1 MGLKK
6 YNNLQKPKHN
16 KDQILQAPSFKD
28 EIFVGVLTIHVPNP
42 VITKQKQILMQIHGF
57 RVYDIMGIIKSG

>member
-1 MGLKK
+1 M
-6 YNNLQKPKHN
+6 QKPKHN